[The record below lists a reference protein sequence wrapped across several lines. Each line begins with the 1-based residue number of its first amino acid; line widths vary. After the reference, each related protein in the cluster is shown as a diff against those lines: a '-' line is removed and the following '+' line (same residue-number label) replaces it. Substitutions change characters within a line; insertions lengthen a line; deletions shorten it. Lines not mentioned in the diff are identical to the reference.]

1 MLGPEIEV
9 IRGVMEGEMH
19 NMPYPVFIS
28 SMVVHIVRDRDA
40 ISLYRYWEKSYFGVS
55 LPRFEPASAIFSE

>member
-19 NMPYPVFIS
+19 NIYALSCVYFI
-28 SMVVHIVRDRDA
+28 H
-40 ISLYRYWEKSYFGVS
+40 G
-55 LPRFEPASAIFSE
+55 SA